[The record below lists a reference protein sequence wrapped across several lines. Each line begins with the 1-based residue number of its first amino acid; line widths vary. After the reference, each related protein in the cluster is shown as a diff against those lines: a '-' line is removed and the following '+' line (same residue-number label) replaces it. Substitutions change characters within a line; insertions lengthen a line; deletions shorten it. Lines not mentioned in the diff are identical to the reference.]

1 MDRSST
7 KNAVNGTDQDDRSY
21 TQNGTKIEWNDLAEG
36 PLSGMEWNDFKK
48 VGTCSALVMGDDR
61 EEYRVFPEVE
71 EEERAM
77 VDEKRTKST

>member
-7 KNAVNGTDQDDRSY
+7 KNAKNVTEQDDRSY

-36 PLSGMEWNDFKK
+36 PLSRIEWNDFKK
-48 VGTCSALVMGDDR
+48 VGTYSALVMGDDR
-61 EEYRVFPEVE
+61 EEYRVVPEVE

>member
-1 MDRSST
+1 
-7 KNAVNGTDQDDRSY
+7 
-21 TQNGTKIEWNDLAEG
+21 
-36 PLSGMEWNDFKK
+36 
-48 VGTCSALVMGDDR
+48 MGDDR